1 MPWGLKTSLPI
12 LHRLAQDAREV
23 LLRYLLRRADEQ
35 ALLLHRALHEV
46 VYVVLGVAELSY
58 AARGADVFHEVYED
72 LGQRVLVGVAYGS
85 PVQQF
90 RDLLVALRHGV
101 VGEAEGRRGRDYDG
115 PAVRDEG
122 VVRRGAGRLA
132 AVLGTGDGGGGGGR
146 GGGRA
151 GAAAAPG
158 GRHASWGPA
167 RGWAQA
173 CGMGTP
179 AEPKP
184 TPASDAPSII

>member
-58 AARGADVFHEVYED
+58 ATRGADVFHEAYED

-85 PVQQF
+85 PAQQLS
-90 RDLLVALRHGV
+90 DLLVALRHGV

-115 PAVRDEG
+115 PAVRDDG
-122 VVRRGAGRLA
+122 VVRRVAGRRPLALEPGYGGGAGR
-132 AVLGTGDGGGGGGR
+132 G
-146 GGGRA
+146 
-151 GAAAAPG
+151 
-158 GRHASWGPA
+158 
-167 RGWAQA
+167 
-173 CGMGTP
+173 
-179 AEPKP
+179 
-184 TPASDAPSII
+184 